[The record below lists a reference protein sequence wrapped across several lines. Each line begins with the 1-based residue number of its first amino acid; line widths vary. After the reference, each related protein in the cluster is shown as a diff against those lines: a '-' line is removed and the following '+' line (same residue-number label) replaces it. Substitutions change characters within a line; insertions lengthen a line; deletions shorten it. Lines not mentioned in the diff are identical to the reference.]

1 MNTPV
6 LTKSQSNLNLTILNA
21 EAETFSSNEIYLWLR
36 ESGLPSEL
44 AIRLKNL
51 VETVKDIAGR
61 VISIG
66 KIILIKIMEFVKS
79 HPNMVIGI
87 AIGAAIA
94 ALTSMIP
101 VLGPFLAPVVA
112 LFSVTVGAVAG
123 HRTDKLAS
131 GQTVNMSDD
140 LIAIG
145 QDIIEIAKE
154 FFKLLANIFNSV
166 FDQKV
171 IGG

>member
-1 MNTPV
+1 MRSTT
-6 LTKSQSNLNLTILNA
+6 LTTSQANLNLTILNA
-21 EAETFSSNEIYLWLR
+21 EAEKFSSSDIYLWLR
-36 ESGLPSEL
+36 ESGLPSEI

-51 VETVKDIAGR
+51 VDTVKDVAGS

-66 KIILIKIMEFVKS
+66 KIILIKIMDFVKS
-79 HPNMVIGI
+79 HPNLVIGM
-87 AIGAAIA
+87 AIGAAVA

-101 VLGPFLAPVVA
+101 VLGSILAPIVA

-123 HRTDKLAS
+123 HRTDMLAN

-140 LIAIG
+140 IIAIG

-154 FFKLLANIFNSV
+154 FYKFLADVFNAIFK
-166 FDQKV
+166 Q
-171 IGG
+171 